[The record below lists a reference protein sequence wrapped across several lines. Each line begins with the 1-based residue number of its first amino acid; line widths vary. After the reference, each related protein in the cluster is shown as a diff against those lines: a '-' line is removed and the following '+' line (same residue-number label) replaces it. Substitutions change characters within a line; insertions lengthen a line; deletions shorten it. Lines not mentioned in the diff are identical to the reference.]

1 MLGYRCFH
9 RTNLKLE
16 ADKHMNVVQKAIIDE
31 VPQKWKE
38 IATSLKFELN
48 KIGKVEAKYTDQDK
62 RCYEM
67 LAEWLKHAKGSG
79 ELPRTLN
86 TLYDALVDRD
96 CRPEADK
103 LVEEVKRM
111 MK

>member
-1 MLGYRCFH
+1 M
-9 RTNLKLE
+9 
-16 ADKHMNVVQKAIIDE
+16 AVVQRTIIDE
-31 VPQKWKE
+31 VPQKWKG
-38 IATSLKFELN
+38 IATYLEFELN
-48 KIGKVEAKYTDQDK
+48 KIEIVGAKKNDK
-62 RCYEM
+62 EKCYEM

-79 ELPRTLN
+79 ELSKTLKSLHN
-86 TLYDALVDRD
+86 ALVDRD

>member
-1 MLGYRCFH
+1 MKTR
-9 RTNLKLE
+9 
-16 ADKHMNVVQKAIIDE
+16 HMAVVQRTIIDE
-31 VPQKWKE
+31 VPQKWKG
-38 IATSLKFELN
+38 IATYLEFELN
-48 KIGKVEAKYTDQDK
+48 KIEIVGAKKNDK
-62 RCYEM
+62 EKCYEM

-79 ELPRTLN
+79 ELPRTLKSLHN
-86 TLYDALVDRD
+86 ALVDRD